1 LQLGLIFFI
10 VILALAL
17 YIAVIEKTISS
28 GIHLEC
34 NGTAAACFTGNITKI
49 VDGDTVDVNGIR
61 IRLSLVNAPESGQE
75 HFTEAK
81 RLAELLCPLGSPA
94 LVDQDDGQ
102 RGGSYGRMIGEVHC
116 NYSHHNDNNNNTK
129 NLAEQLLKSGFADI
143 LTKHC
148 IDSEFANETW
158 AKEFGC

>member
-1 LQLGLIFFI
+1 M
-10 VILALAL
+10 
-17 YIAVIEKTISS
+17 IEITITS

-34 NGTAAACFTGNITKI
+34 KGTAACFTGNITKI

-81 RLAELLCPLGSPA
+81 RLAELLCPLGSPS
-94 LVDQDDGQ
+94 LVDEDDGQ
-102 RGGSYGRMIGEVHC
+102 RGRSYGRMIGEVHC
-116 NYSHHNDNNNNTK
+116 NYSHHNDNDNDNNTK

-143 LTKHC
+143 LTKLC